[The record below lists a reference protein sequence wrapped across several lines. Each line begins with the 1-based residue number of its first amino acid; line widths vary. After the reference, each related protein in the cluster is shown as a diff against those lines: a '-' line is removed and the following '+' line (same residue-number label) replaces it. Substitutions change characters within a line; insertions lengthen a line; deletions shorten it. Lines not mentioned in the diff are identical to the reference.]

1 MSDSLD
7 EDRLRRLIAVGGSL
21 MSEFDLDALL
31 SQLLEVAH
39 KLTGAR
45 YAALGVLDKER
56 REIERFIT
64 RGIDPATRRA
74 IGDAPRGRGIL
85 GLLIEDATP
94 LRLHD
99 LSQHPRSYGFPA
111 DHPSMRSFL
120 GVPIMIGTSPW
131 GNLYLT
137 EKENGDFDLADEQA
151 AVILASWAAIA
162 IENAGLYGRLRDRGE
177 ALTRTVRNFE
187 ATATITRAVGAETR
201 LDLILE
207 LIVKRGRALID
218 ARAMLILLRGEEEES
233 LTIAACAGEVDA
245 SVLGRLIPVEGS
257 SVSAVLGSIHP
268 ARISD
273 LAGHLHVASGKL
285 GVDVSSSQLGV
296 ENPHSALLVP
306 LEFRSHKL
314 GVLIALD
321 RLGKKI
327 AFDDEQQTL
336 LLAFA
341 ASAATAVATA
351 QSVERRRLHDSMA
364 AAERERR
371 RWARDLHDETLQ
383 GLAGLQ
389 MAIDTALQTG
399 DPARIE
405 QTMHALGEQVGLEIS
420 HLRGLIAEL
429 RPAALDERGLQPT
442 LEDLANDVS
451 ASVGIDVKTKV
462 SLGSAKSERLA
473 PEVETAVY
481 RIIQEALTNIVRHAD
496 ARHVAIGVASSEG
509 GIEVTV
515 HDDGLGFDPTAP
527 RDGYGIDGMHERVE
541 LANGTLSITSAPNI
555 GTTVQAWLYPD
566 ERGCIHKSAQR
577 PGNPA
582 PDGSRPA

>member
-21 MSEFDLDALL
+21 MSEFDLDRLL

-45 YAALGVLDKER
+45 YAALGVLDDER
-56 REIERFIT
+56 QGIDRFVT
-64 RGIDPATRRA
+64 YGIDPATHRA
-74 IGDAPRGRGIL
+74 IGDAPRGLGIL
-85 GLLIEDATP
+85 GLLIKDAVP

-111 DHPSMRSFL
+111 NHPPMHSFL
-120 GVPIMIGTSPW
+120 GVPIMIGTRPW

-137 EKENGDFDLADEQA
+137 EKHDGDFDLADEQA

-177 ALTRTVRNFE
+177 TLARTVRNFE

-218 ARAMLILLRGEEEES
+218 ARAMLILLRGEEES

-245 SVLGRLIPVEGS
+245 SVLGRRIPIEGS
-257 SVSAVLGSIHP
+257 SVGAVLSSLRP
-268 ARISD
+268 ARIHD
-273 LAGHLHVASGKL
+273 LAGHLHVSSGKL
-285 GVDVSSSQLGV
+285 GVGTSSSQLGV

-306 LEFRSHKL
+306 LEFRGRKL

-321 RLGKKI
+321 RLDKKI
-327 AFDDEQQTL
+327 AFDDEQQRL

-351 QSVERRRLHDSMA
+351 QSVERRRLRDSMA
-364 AAERERR
+364 ATERERR
-371 RWARDLHDETLQ
+371 RWSRELHDETLQ

-389 MAIDTALQTG
+389 MTIDTALQTR
-399 DPARIE
+399 DPTRIE
-405 QTMHALGEQVGLEIS
+405 QTMQALGEQVGLEIS

-442 LEDLANDVS
+442 LEDLASDVS
-451 ASVGIDVKTKV
+451 ASTGIDVKAKV

-473 PEVETAVY
+473 PELETAIY

-509 GIEVTV
+509 GIEVSV
-515 HDDGLGFDPTAP
+515 RDDGSGFDPTAP
-527 RDGYGIDGMHERVE
+527 RDGYGIDGMQERVE
-541 LANGTLSITSAPNI
+541 LANGTLSITSVPTG
-555 GTTVQAWLYPD
+555 GTTVQAWLYPH
-566 ERGCIHKSAQR
+566 ERGCIHTRAQQ

-582 PDGSRPA
+582 PDGSQPA

>member
-1 MSDSLD
+1 LGNKSAAQEARNSMSDSLD

-21 MSEFDLDALL
+21 MSEFDLDTLL

-45 YAALGVLDKER
+45 YAALGVLDDER
-56 REIERFIT
+56 REIDRFVT
-64 RGIDPATRRA
+64 RGIDSATHRA

-85 GLLIEDATP
+85 GLLIEDAVP

-99 LSQHPRSYGFPA
+99 LSQHTRSYGFPA
-111 DHPSMRSFL
+111 DHPPMHSFL
-120 GVPIMIGTSPW
+120 GVPIIIGGRPW

-137 EKENGDFDLADEQA
+137 EKHNGDFDLADEQA

-162 IENAGLYGRLRDRGE
+162 IENSGLYGRLRERGE
-177 ALTRTVRNFE
+177 ALAQTVRNFE

-201 LDLILE
+201 LDRILE

-218 ARAMLILLRGEEEES
+218 ARGMLILLRDEEEES

-245 SVLGRLIPVEGS
+245 SVLGRRIPVEGS
-257 SVSAVLGSIHP
+257 SVGAVLGSVHP
-268 ARISD
+268 ARIRD

-285 GVDVSSSQLGV
+285 GVDMSSSQLGV

-306 LEFRSHKL
+306 LEFRSRKL

-327 AFDDEQQTL
+327 AFDDVQQTL

-351 QSVERRRLHDSMA
+351 QSVERRRLHASMA

-383 GLAGLQ
+383 GLASLQ
-389 MAIDTALQTG
+389 MAIDAALQTR
-399 DPARIE
+399 DPAQIE
-405 QTMHALGEQVGLEIS
+405 QTMQALGERVGLEIA
-420 HLRGLIAEL
+420 HLRSLIAEL
-429 RPAALDERGLQPT
+429 RPAALDEHGLQPA
-442 LEDLANDVS
+442 LEDLASDVS
-451 ASVGIDVKTKV
+451 TSAGIDVKAKV
-462 SLGSAKSERLA
+462 SLGRAESERLA
-473 PEVETAVY
+473 PDLEAAVY
-481 RIIQEALTNIVRHAD
+481 RIVQEALTNIVKHAD
-496 ARHVAIGVASSEG
+496 ARHVAIGVASSESG
-509 GIEVTV
+509 VEVSV
-515 HDDGLGFDPTAP
+515 RDDGSGFDPTAP

-541 LANGTLSITSAPNI
+541 LANGTLSITSTPNA

-566 ERGCIHKSAQR
+566 ERA
-577 PGNPA
+577 A
-582 PDGSRPA
+582 A

>member
-21 MSEFDLDALL
+21 MSEFDLDTLL

-45 YAALGVLDKER
+45 YAALGILDDER
-56 REIERFIT
+56 REIDRFVT
-64 RGIDPATRRA
+64 RGIDPATHRA

-85 GLLIEDATP
+85 GLLIEDAVP

-111 DHPSMRSFL
+111 DHPPMHSFL
-120 GVPIMIGTSPW
+120 GVPIMVGGKPW

-137 EKENGDFDLADEQA
+137 EKHDGDFDLADEQA

-177 ALTRTVRNFE
+177 ALARTVRNFE
-187 ATATITRAVGAETR
+187 ATATITRAVGAETS

-245 SVLGRLIPVEGS
+245 SVLGRRIPVEGS
-257 SVSAVLGSIHP
+257 SVGAVLSSIHP
-268 ARISD
+268 ARIRD

-285 GVDVSSSQLGV
+285 GVDMSSSQLGV
-296 ENPHSALLVP
+296 DNPHSALLVP
-306 LEFRSHKL
+306 LEFRSRKL

-321 RLGKKI
+321 PLGKKI

-383 GLAGLQ
+383 GLASLQ
-389 MAIDTALQTG
+389 MGIDTVMQTH
-399 DPARIE
+399 DPTRIE
-405 QTMHALGEQVGLEIS
+405 QTMQALGERVGLKIA
-420 HLRGLIAEL
+420 HLRSLIAEL
-429 RPAALDERGLQPT
+429 RPVALDERGLGPA
-442 LEDLANDVS
+442 LEES
-451 ASVGIDVKTKV
+451 RKRRVGFRRHRCE
-462 SLGSAKSERLA
+462 SGGEPGQRQERA
-473 PEVETAVY
+473 
-481 RIIQEALTNIVRHAD
+481 
-496 ARHVAIGVASSEG
+496 AR
-509 GIEVTV
+509 
-515 HDDGLGFDPTAP
+515 L
-527 RDGYGIDGMHERVE
+527 
-541 LANGTLSITSAPNI
+541 
-555 GTTVQAWLYPD
+555 
-566 ERGCIHKSAQR
+566 
-577 PGNPA
+577 
-582 PDGSRPA
+582 

>member
-1 MSDSLD
+1 LGNKSAAQEARNSMSDSLD

-21 MSEFDLDALL
+21 MSEFDLDTLL

-45 YAALGVLDKER
+45 YAALGVLDDER
-56 REIERFIT
+56 REIDRFVT
-64 RGIDPATRRA
+64 RGIDSATHRA

-85 GLLIEDATP
+85 GLLIEDAVP

-99 LSQHPRSYGFPA
+99 LSQHTRSYGFPA
-111 DHPSMRSFL
+111 DHPPMHSFL
-120 GVPIMIGTSPW
+120 GVPIIIGGRPW

-137 EKENGDFDLADEQA
+137 EKHNGDFDLADEQA

-162 IENAGLYGRLRDRGE
+162 IENSGLYGRLRERGE
-177 ALTRTVRNFE
+177 ALAQTVRNFE

-201 LDLILE
+201 LDRILE

-218 ARAMLILLRGEEEES
+218 ARGRLILLRDEEEES

-245 SVLGRLIPVEGS
+245 SVLGRRIPVEGS
-257 SVSAVLGSIHP
+257 SVGAVLGSVHP
-268 ARISD
+268 ARIRD

-285 GVDVSSSQLGV
+285 GVDMSSSQLGV

-306 LEFRSHKL
+306 LEFRSRKL

-327 AFDDEQQTL
+327 AFDDVQQTL

-351 QSVERRRLHDSMA
+351 QSVERRRLHASMA

-383 GLAGLQ
+383 GLASLQ
-389 MAIDTALQTG
+389 MAIDAALQTR
-399 DPARIE
+399 DPAQIE
-405 QTMHALGEQVGLEIS
+405 QTMQALGERVGLEIA
-420 HLRGLIAEL
+420 HLRSLIAEL
-429 RPAALDERGLQPT
+429 RPAALDEHGLQPA
-442 LEDLANDVS
+442 LEDLASDVS
-451 ASVGIDVKTKV
+451 TSAGIDVKAKV
-462 SLGSAKSERLA
+462 SLGRAESERLA
-473 PEVETAVY
+473 PDLEAAVY
-481 RIIQEALTNIVRHAD
+481 RIVQEALTNIVKHAD
-496 ARHVAIGVASSEG
+496 ARHVAIGVASSESG
-509 GIEVTV
+509 VEVSV
-515 HDDGLGFDPTAP
+515 RDDGSGFDPTAP

-541 LANGTLSITSAPNI
+541 LANGTLSITSTPNA

-566 ERGCIHKSAQR
+566 ERA
-577 PGNPA
+577 A
-582 PDGSRPA
+582 A